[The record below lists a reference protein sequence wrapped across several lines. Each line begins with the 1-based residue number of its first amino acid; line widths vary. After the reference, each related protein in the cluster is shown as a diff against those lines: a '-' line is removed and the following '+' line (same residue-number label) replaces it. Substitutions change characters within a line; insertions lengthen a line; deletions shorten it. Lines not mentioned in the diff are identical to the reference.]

1 MVERKATQQP
11 HRTVDVG
18 TRADKSSVRAYT
30 TMSAFLQEKASSIEP
45 KVSSVA
51 QDEKI
56 AAEFV
61 ASNHADPTES
71 VETSLLKVRGYI
83 QHTFNRDLV
92 WCHESY
98 GAAIRGLE
106 CLPLATQTDKWRDA
120 LIHFI
125 LLYRQG
131 YGRRL

>member
-1 MVERKATQQP
+1 MIKVKRFLFLKFDAKLSILEKI
-11 HRTVDVG
+11 
-18 TRADKSSVRAYT
+18 YT
-30 TMSAFLQEKASSIEP
+30 TNNSDKITKASSIEP

-83 QHTFNRDLV
+83 QHT
-92 WCHESY
+92 WC
-98 GAAIRGLE
+98 
-106 CLPLATQTDKWRDA
+106 WV
-120 LIHFI
+120 
-125 LLYRQG
+125 
-131 YGRRL
+131 

>member
-71 VETSLLKVRGYI
+71 VEISLLKVRGYI
-83 QHTFNRDLV
+83 QHTFNRDAP
-92 WCHESY
+92 HTSSR
-98 GAAIRGLE
+98 GGTKNRAICGQTRIIGSVL
-106 CLPLATQTDKWRDA
+106 LP
-120 LIHFI
+120 
-125 LLYRQG
+125 
-131 YGRRL
+131 

>member
-92 WCHESY
+92 LRTLIQEMQSRRVSTL
-98 GAAIRGLE
+98 GMVAPTIVSTPG
-106 CLPLATQTDKWRDA
+106 PL
-120 LIHFI
+120 
-125 LLYRQG
+125 
-131 YGRRL
+131 

>member
-1 MVERKATQQP
+1 
-11 HRTVDVG
+11 
-18 TRADKSSVRAYT
+18 
-30 TMSAFLQEKASSIEP
+30 MSAFLQEKASSIEP

-98 GAAIRGLE
+98 GAAIRGIE

-131 YGRRL
+131 YPEWSTH